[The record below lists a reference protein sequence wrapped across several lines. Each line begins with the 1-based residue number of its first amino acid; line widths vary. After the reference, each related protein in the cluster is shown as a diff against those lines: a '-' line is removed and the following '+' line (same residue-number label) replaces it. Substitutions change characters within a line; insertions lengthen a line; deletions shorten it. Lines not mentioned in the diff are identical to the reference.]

1 MPSARGGKCFFGCR
15 AQLGA
20 AAVFSHGGRHVFLGM
35 PVPEGK
41 KMRSFNLTVLGL
53 DISFRAEADQRRVE
67 SAKAL
72 VEERFE
78 RLRFHGGRISKEALL
93 TFLVLGLADDLLQ
106 SHDQLADGQ
115 NRIDAL
121 LTKIDDV

>member
-1 MPSARGGKCFFGCR
+1 
-15 AQLGA
+15 
-20 AAVFSHGGRHVFLGM
+20 
-35 PVPEGK
+35 
-41 KMRSFNLTVLGL
+41 MRSFNLTVLGL
-53 DISFRAEADQRRVE
+53 DIYFRAEADLGRVE
-67 SAKAL
+67 NAKAL

-78 RLRFHGGRISKEALL
+78 RIRSHGGRIGREALL

-106 SHDQLADGQ
+106 SHDQLADVQ

>member
-1 MPSARGGKCFFGCR
+1 MPFCFG
-15 AQLGA
+15 
-20 AAVFSHGGRHVFLGM
+20 
-35 PVPEGK
+35 VPEPESM

-53 DISFRAEADQRRVE
+53 DISFRAEADHGRVE
-67 SAKAL
+67 NAKAL

-93 TFLVLGLADDLLQ
+93 TFLVLGLADELLQ
-106 SHDQLADGQ
+106 SREQLTDVQ